1 MQIWGIRLF
10 FILAS
15 AVAFYLSDI
24 ANPTNA
30 FIGFAVAC
38 VLVAGEIS
46 LHVSRTRRIIAS
58 AVGLAFGLLISYG
71 LLQLLNQPN
80 SIFSQ
85 STGLLSSVLYVVVI
99 LGFGYIGMISGY
111 YISESLPVV
120 RLLNS
125 YRYTQTGTPFTTN
138 ESNGFKILDTSV
150 IIDGRILEICETQFI
165 DGTLLIPRFVL
176 NELQHIADSTEL
188 LRRNKGRRGFDIL
201 RSLQNSPSIAVE
213 IIEEDV
219 THLTEVDA
227 KLVHLARKHFAKII
241 TNDLNLNKVAE
252 LQGVTVLNIN
262 ELANAIRPIVV
273 AGEIIQVHLQKIGKE
288 PNQGVGYLDD
298 GTMVIVED
306 GKPYIG
312 QTLEVVVT
320 QMLRTSTG
328 QMIFARNAE
337 ESPPEKVLR

>member
-1 MQIWGIRLF
+1 MQIWVIRIIFVVGSTVTCYLITKRLESVF
-10 FILAS
+10 VTFIIAFIL
-15 AVAFYLSDI
+15 VIIEGL
-24 ANPTNA
+24 
-30 FIGFAVAC
+30 
-38 VLVAGEIS
+38 
-46 LHVSRTRRIIAS
+46 LHVSKARKYVAS
-58 AVGLAFGLLISYG
+58 VVGLALGLLISWSG
-71 LLQLLNQPN
+71 LSLLEQTDEILIQYELTVSSLIQI
-80 SIFSQ
+80 SI
-85 STGLLSSVLYVVVI
+85 I
-99 LGFGYIGMISGY
+99 LGFGYIGMVSGY
-111 YISESLPVV
+111 YIAESVPVV
-120 RLLNS
+120 RLFNS
-125 YRYTQTGTPFTTN
+125 YRYTQIGTPYSTN
-138 ESNGFKILDTSV
+138 DSNGFKLLDTSV

-176 NELQHIADSTEL
+176 NELQNIADSADI

-201 RSLQNSPSIAVE
+201 RSLQNSPSIVVE

-219 THLTEVDA
+219 PHVEEVDA
-227 KLVHLARKHFAKII
+227 KLVHLARKHYAKII

-306 GKPYIG
+306 GKSYIG
-312 QTLEVVVT
+312 QTIDIVVT

-328 QMIFARNAE
+328 QMIFARNADE
-337 ESPPEKVLR
+337 PSSEKGFR

>member
-1 MQIWGIRLF
+1 MQIWVIRF
-10 FILAS
+10 FFMVAS
-15 AVAFYLSDI
+15 AVICYIIS
-24 ANPTNA
+24 TNLAYA
-30 FIGFAVAC
+30 FIAFAIAC
-38 VLVAGEIS
+38 VLVAGEIT
-46 LHVSRTRRIIAS
+46 LHVPSTRRVVAS
-58 AVGLAFGLLISYG
+58 GVGLAFGVLIALG
-71 LLQLLNQPN
+71 LLQLFDESN
-80 SIFSQ
+80 SILNKSMPLR
-85 STGLLSSVLYVVVI
+85 TAVI
-99 LGFGYIGMISGY
+99 LGLGYIGMVSGFY
-111 YISESLPVV
+111 LSESLSFTK
-120 RLLNS
+120 LMNS
-125 YRYTQTGTPFTTN
+125 HRYIQTGAPTASN
-138 ESNGFKILDTSV
+138 DANGFKILDTSV

-227 KLVHLARKHFAKII
+227 KLVHLARKYYAKII

-252 LQGVTVLNIN
+252 LQGVIVLNIN

-273 AGEIIQVHLQKIGKE
+273 AGESIQVHLQKVGKE

-306 GKPYIG
+306 GKSYIG
-312 QTLEVVVT
+312 QTLDVIVT

-328 QMIFARNAE
+328 QMIFARNLDDSTHE
-337 ESPPEKVLR
+337 RELR

>member
-15 AVAFYLSDI
+15 TVAFYLLDTTT
-24 ANPTNA
+24 PGNA

-38 VLVAGEIS
+38 ILVAGEIS
-46 LHVSRTRRIIAS
+46 LQVPRTRRIIAS
-58 AVGLAFGLLISYG
+58 TLGLAFGLLISLG
-71 LLQLLNQPN
+71 LLQLVSQPDSVFNQ
-80 SIFSQ
+80 SSD
-85 STGLLSSVLYVVVI
+85 SLSYTLKVVII

-111 YISESLPVV
+111 YISESLPVAK
-120 RLLNS
+120 LLNS
-125 YRYTQTGTPFTTN
+125 SRFTQAGTPFATN
-138 ESNGFKILDTSV
+138 DSNGFKILDTSV
-150 IIDGRILEICETQFI
+150 IIDGRILEVCETQFI

-176 NELQHIADSTEL
+176 NELQNIADSTDL

-252 LQGVTVLNIN
+252 LQGVRVLNIN

-288 PNQGVGYLDD
+288 ANQGVGYLDD

-306 GKPYIG
+306 GKSYIG
-312 QTLEVVVT
+312 QTLDVVVT

-328 QMIFARNAE
+328 QMIFGRNAE
-337 ESPPEKVLR
+337 ESPPEKGLR

>member
-10 FILAS
+10 FIVAS
-15 AVAFYLSDI
+15 TVACFLPGT
-24 ANPTNA
+24 NLTNA
-30 FIGFAVAC
+30 FIGFAAAC
-38 VLVAGEIS
+38 ILVASEIS
-46 LHVSRTRRIIAS
+46 LHVPHTCRIVAS
-58 AVGLAFGLLISYG
+58 GVGLAFGLLISLG
-71 LLQLLNQPN
+71 ALKLLNQN
-80 SIFSQ
+80 N
-85 STGLLSSVLYVVVI
+85 GLLYNILKIAII
-99 LGFGYIGMISGY
+99 LGCGYIGMVCGY
-111 YISESLPVV
+111 YISESLPVT
-120 RLLNS
+120 RYLNS
-125 YRYTQTGTPFTTN
+125 YRYTQMGISFATN
-138 ESNGFKILDTSV
+138 DSNGFKILDTSV

-176 NELQHIADSTEL
+176 NELQHIADSTDL
-188 LRRNKGRRGFDIL
+188 LRKNKGRRGFDIL

-213 IIEEDV
+213 IVEEDV

-273 AGEIIQVHLQKIGKE
+273 AGEIIQVHVQKVGKE

-306 GKPYIG
+306 GKSYIG
-312 QTLEVVVT
+312 QTVDVVVT

-328 QMIFARNAE
+328 QMIFARNVDD
-337 ESPPEKVLR
+337 SPPEKGFR

>member
-15 AVAFYLSDI
+15 AVACYLP
-24 ANPTNA
+24 NTNLSNG
-30 FIGFAVAC
+30 FVGFAVAC
-38 VLVAGEIS
+38 ILVAGEIS
-46 LHVSRTRRIIAS
+46 LQVSHTRRIVAS
-58 AVGLAFGLLISYG
+58 CVGLGFGLLISQG
-71 LLQLLNQPN
+71 LLQFLGQSDSILNQNP
-80 SIFSQ
+80 
-85 STGLLSSVLYVVVI
+85 TLRVVI
-99 LGFGYIGMISGY
+99 LLACGYIGMVCGY
-111 YISESLPVV
+111 HISESLPVV

-125 YRYTQTGTPFTTN
+125 HRYIQTGTPFATN
-138 ESNGFKILDTSV
+138 DSNGFKILDTSV

-176 NELQHIADSTEL
+176 NELQHIADSTDL

-213 IIEEDV
+213 IIEEDA

-227 KLVHLARKHFAKII
+227 KLVHFARKYYAKII

-273 AGEIIQVHLQKIGKE
+273 AGEIIQVHLQKVGKE

-312 QTLEVVVT
+312 QTLDVVVT

-328 QMIFARNAE
+328 QMIFARNAD
-337 ESPPEKVLR
+337 ESPSEKGLR

>member
-10 FILAS
+10 FIFAS
-15 AVAFYLSDI
+15 AVALYF
-24 ANPTNA
+24 PETNLAHA

-38 VLVAGEIS
+38 LLVAGEIS
-46 LHVSRTRRIIAS
+46 LHLPHTRRIVS
-58 AVGLAFGLLISYG
+58 SGVGFAFGLLISLG
-71 LLQLLNQPN
+71 LLQVFDQPD
-80 SIFSQ
+80 SIFNQ
-85 STGLLSSVLYVVVI
+85 NTTLRTVVI
-99 LGFGYIGMISGY
+99 LGCGYIGMVCGFH
-111 YISESLPVV
+111 ISESLPVV

-125 YRYTQTGTPFTTN
+125 HRYIQTGTPFTTN
-138 ESNGFKILDTSV
+138 DSNGYKLLDTSV

-165 DGTLLIPRFVL
+165 DGTLLIPRFIL
-176 NELQHIADSTEL
+176 NELQHIADSTDL

-213 IIEEDV
+213 IVEEDV
-219 THLTEVDA
+219 PHVTEVDA
-227 KLVHLARKHFAKII
+227 KLVHLARKYFAKII

-306 GKPYIG
+306 GRSYIG
-312 QTLEVVVT
+312 QTLDVVVT

-328 QMIFARNAE
+328 QMIFARNAD
-337 ESPPEKVLR
+337 ESS

>member
-15 AVAFYLSDI
+15 AAVGYLPNNSI
-24 ANPTNA
+24 ATG
-30 FIGFAVAC
+30 FLGFAIAC
-38 VLVAGEIS
+38 ILVASEIS
-46 LHVSRTRRIIAS
+46 LQVAQARRIVAS
-58 AVGLAFGLLISYG
+58 IVGLALGVIVSLAVFQ
-71 LLQLLNQPN
+71 LLQPSGPFFNPREELW
-80 SIFSQ
+80 
-85 STGLLSSVLYVVVI
+85 TGVLKFI
-99 LGFGYIGMISGY
+99 LTLGIGYIGMICGY
-111 YISESLPVV
+111 YISESTPVV

-125 YRYTQTGTPFTTN
+125 YRYTQTGTPFATN
-138 ESNGFKILDTSV
+138 DTNGFKILDTSV

-176 NELQHIADSTEL
+176 NELQHIADSADI
-188 LRRNKGRRGFDIL
+188 LRKNKGRRGFDIL
-201 RSLQNSPSIAVE
+201 RSLQNSPYIAVE

-219 THLTEVDA
+219 PHLTEVDA
-227 KLVHLARKHFAKII
+227 KLVHFAQKHFAKII

-252 LQGVTVLNIN
+252 LQGVKVLNIN

-273 AGEIIQVHLQKIGKE
+273 AGEIIQVNLQKIGKE

-306 GKPYIG
+306 GKDNIG
-312 QTLEVVVT
+312 QTLDVVVT

-328 QMIFARNAE
+328 QMIFARNADSIDLE
-337 ESPPEKVLR
+337 DHIG

>member
-1 MQIWGIRLF
+1 MQIWVIRVIFIVGSGFTCFLITNRLSISF
-10 FILAS
+10 VVLTIAFILAVIEVLLHVS
-15 AVAFYLSDI
+15 KLRKY
-24 ANPTNA
+24 
-30 FIGFAVAC
+30 VAC
-38 VLVAGEIS
+38 V
-46 LHVSRTRRIIAS
+46 
-58 AVGLAFGLLISYG
+58 VGFLFGLLISWGG
-71 LLQLLNQPN
+71 LYLLKQTD
-80 SIFSQ
+80 SIFIENEL
-85 STGLLSSVLYVVVI
+85 TLSGIIQISLI
-99 LGFGYIGMISGY
+99 LGLGYIGIVCGY
-111 YISESLPVV
+111 YISESVPIV
-120 RLLNS
+120 RLFNS
-125 YRYTQTGTPFTTN
+125 NRYTHKGTPYTTN
-138 ESNGFKILDTSV
+138 ESNGYKVLDTSV

-176 NELQHIADSTEL
+176 NELQHIADSTDP

-201 RSLQNSPSIAVE
+201 RSLQNSPSIVVD

-219 THLTEVDA
+219 AHLDKVDA

-273 AGEIIQVHLQKIGKE
+273 AGEIIQVHLQKVGKE

-306 GKPYIG
+306 GKSYIG
-312 QTLEVVVT
+312 QTIDVVVT

-328 QMIFARNAE
+328 QMIFARNAD
-337 ESPPEKVLR
+337 ESFSEKEFR